1 MIITYYAALMLFEL
15 TLAAAVLSAYVA
27 IPLLAVA
34 AVRAG
39 LREMTDHNGI

>member
-15 TLAAAVLSAYVA
+15 TLLSAYVA